1 VGLDEGEGV
10 EVGGDGVVGGVF
22 EVCEGELVHVQ
33 LFVARGW
40 SLKRRI
46 GRDEE
51 GKNIPESE

>member
-1 VGLDEGEGV
+1 LDEGEGV